1 MANVG
6 GAIPKDSALFMG
18 RCATAVGRKAIGQR
32 CVEQG
37 ETLLPDAHHHHT
49 LPTDREDH
57 RVASHSSSREEEEA
71 RAVASSSR
79 KVALPTSTRKEAPL
93 PRRHTCPNW

>member
-6 GAIPKDSALFMG
+6 GAIHKDSAQLTV
-18 RCATAVGRKAIGQR
+18 RCAIAVGRKAIGHR

-37 ETLLPDAHHHHT
+37 GAHLLDVHHHHT

-57 RVASHSSSREEEEA
+57 RAASHSSSRAEEEA
-71 RAVASSSR
+71 RAASSSR
-79 KVALPTSTRKEAPL
+79 KVAPPAKARKEAPL
-93 PRRHTCPNW
+93 PRRLTLSNW